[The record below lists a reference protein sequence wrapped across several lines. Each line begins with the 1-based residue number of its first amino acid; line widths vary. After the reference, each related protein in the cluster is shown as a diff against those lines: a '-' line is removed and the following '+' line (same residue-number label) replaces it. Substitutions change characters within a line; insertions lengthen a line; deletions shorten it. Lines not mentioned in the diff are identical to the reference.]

1 VAASEIGSCRE
12 KEQLVAL
19 QTFRADLAGPGRAAR
34 VNSSTVPRESGSPSE
49 LGAALDV
56 TCQQIQ
62 KYESGV
68 NRVEKFAATL
78 RVPIT
83 YFFDRHPPEN
93 GHGEG
98 SGQDLTAFL
107 ATPEGLAL
115 CTAFQMIDSQ
125 NRPPARDGDE
135 TLSAEVGRRGNDRT
149 NLVECFFL

>member
-1 VAASEIGSCRE
+1 MKRQGKGIPTPAEVGHRM
-12 KEQLVAL
+12 
-19 QTFRADLAGPGRAAR
+19 RARRMMLGI
-34 VNSSTVPRESGSPSE
+34 SQSE

-68 NRVEKFAATL
+68 NRVEKLVATL
-78 RVPIT
+78 RVPIA

-107 ATPEGLAL
+107 TTPEGLAL

-125 NRPPARDGDE
+125 SVR
-135 TLSAEVGRRGNDRT
+135 SAFIDLLQGMVT
-149 NLVECFFL
+149 KH

>member
-1 VAASEIGSCRE
+1 MKVQGKGIPTPAEVGHRM
-12 KEQLVAL
+12 
-19 QTFRADLAGPGRAAR
+19 RARR
-34 VNSSTVPRESGSPSE
+34 MM
-49 LGAALDV
+49 LGMSQSQVGVALDV

-83 YFFDRHPPEN
+83 HFFDRHPPEN

-98 SGQDLTAFL
+98 FGQDLTAFL

-125 NRPPARDGDE
+125 SMR
-135 TLSAEVGRRGNDRT
+135 SAFIDLLQGMVT
-149 NLVECFFL
+149 KH

>member
-1 VAASEIGSCRE
+1 MKGQGKGISTPAEVGHRM
-12 KEQLVAL
+12 
-19 QTFRADLAGPGRAAR
+19 RARRMMLGM
-34 VNSSTVPRESGSPSE
+34 SQSE
-49 LGAALDV
+49 LDAALDV

-98 SGQDLTAFL
+98 SRQDLIAFL

-115 CTAFQMIDSQ
+115 CTAFQIIDSQ
-125 NRPPARDGDE
+125 SMR
-135 TLSAEVGRRGNDRT
+135 SAFIDLLQGMVT
-149 NLVECFFL
+149 KH